1 MVWLASFVS
10 TSPELRSG
18 PQPGS
23 FSFVAYVQHKLV
35 IASLLVAALAVL
47 GCKARVPVITSPFA
61 DDFER
66 AEPGPDWLDTSGGA
80 YRITDGRLNV
90 TRAYNHPL
98 WLRRKLPRDVV
109 IEFDAMSK
117 SPAGDIKVELFGDG
131 ESFDPDKGRY
141 DPTSYLIILGGW
153 NNSSSIIGRLGEHDD
168 AVKAAKR
175 REPGQPP
182 LVELG
187 RSYHFTITRQ
197 AGLIDWKLDGAA
209 FLAWSDPSPLSG
221 SGHDFFAINDWEAD
235 VHFDNLRIRPAN

>member
-1 MVWLASFVS
+1 M
-10 TSPELRSG
+10 
-18 PQPGS
+18 
-23 FSFVAYVQHKLV
+23 QHKLA
-35 IASLLVAALAVL
+35 IASLSVAALAVL
-47 GCKARVPVITSPFA
+47 GCKARVPVIASPFA

-80 YRITDGRLNV
+80 YRIAEGRLNV

-117 SPAGDIKVELFGDG
+117 SPAGDIKVELYGDG

-197 AGLIDWKLDGAA
+197 AGLIDWKVDGAA
-209 FLAWSDPSPLSG
+209 FLAWTDASPLSG
-221 SGHDFFAINDWEAD
+221 SGHEFFAINDWEAD

>member
-1 MVWLASFVS
+1 M
-10 TSPELRSG
+10 LRTG
-18 PQPGS
+18 PQPGR
-23 FSFVAYVQHKLV
+23 FLCIANVQQKLV
-35 IASLLVAALAVL
+35 TVSLAIIAALATL
-47 GCKARVPVITSPFA
+47 GCKARVPAITSDFA

-80 YRITDGRLNV
+80 YRIAGGKLNV

-109 IEFDAMSK
+109 IEFDVTSK

-141 DPTSYLIILGGW
+141 DPTSYVIVLGGW

-168 AVKAAKR
+168 AVKAAR
-175 REPGQPP
+175 ARDPGQPP
-182 LVELG
+182 PVELG

-197 AGLIDWKLDGAA
+197 GEMIDWRLDGAP
-209 FLAWSDPSPLSG
+209 FLAWTDPSPLAG
-221 SGHDFFAINDWEAD
+221 AGHEFFAFNDWEAD
-235 VHFDNLRIRPAN
+235 VHFDSLRIRPAN

>member
-1 MVWLASFVS
+1 M
-10 TSPELRSG
+10 
-18 PQPGS
+18 
-23 FSFVAYVQHKLV
+23 QHKLL
-35 IASLLVAALAVL
+35 IASLSVAALAAL

-66 AEPGPDWLDTSGGA
+66 AEPGPDWLDTSSGA
-80 YRITDGRLNV
+80 YHITDGRLNV

-109 IEFDAMSK
+109 IEFDVMSK

-131 ESFDPDKGRY
+131 ESFDPDKGVY

-153 NNSSSIIGRLGEHDD
+153 NNSNSIIGRLGEHDD

-175 REPGQPP
+175 RESGPPP

-197 AGLIDWKLDGAA
+197 GGLIDWRLDGAP
-209 FLAWSDPSPLSG
+209 FLAWTDPSPLSG
-221 SGHDFFAINDWEAD
+221 PGHEFFAINDWEAD